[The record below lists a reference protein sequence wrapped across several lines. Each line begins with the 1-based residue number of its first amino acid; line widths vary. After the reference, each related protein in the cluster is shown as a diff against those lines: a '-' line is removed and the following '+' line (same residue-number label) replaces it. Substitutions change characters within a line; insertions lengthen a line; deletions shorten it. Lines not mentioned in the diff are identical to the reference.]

1 MLLHDMLGRGVKLFG
16 EIPAVVDGDVR
27 LTYNQLSGRVH
38 KLAAAL
44 QNLGLEHGDHVAI
57 FANNGFRYMEAYL
70 AVSVAGVVL
79 APINTRL
86 SAGET
91 EFILNDGE
99 IKALLIDAEFLPLL
113 EEMRE
118 NLKTIERIIVLD
130 GEPQGDRLGYEALVK
145 QADPERI
152 RPRDWAED
160 DMVLLC
166 YTGGTTGLP
175 KGSCSASGT
184 SPPTPST
191 PSSSPNSTSGTS
203 GCTYV
208 PCFTWPTCGPAILS
222 RPWGHS
228 TFLRISSIRAAPW
241 N

>member
-16 EIPAVVDGDVR
+16 DIPAVVDGDVR

-57 FANNGFRYMEAYL
+57 FASNSFRYMEAYL

-86 SAGET
+86 SARET
-91 EFILNDGE
+91 EFILNDGG
-99 IKALLIDAEFLPLL
+99 IKALLIGAEFLPLL

-118 NLKTIERIIVLD
+118 NLKTIERIVVLD
-130 GEPQGDRLGYEALVK
+130 GEPKGELLGYEALVD
-145 QADPERI
+145 QADPGCI
-152 RPRDWAED
+152 RSRDWAED

-175 KGSCSASGT
+175 KGVMLSQRNISTNAIHAIQLAELNERDIWLHVCPMFHMADLWSCYSFSALGALH
-184 SPPTPST
+184 
-191 PSSSPNSTSGTS
+191 
-203 GCTYV
+203 V
-208 PCFTWPTCGPAILS
+208 FTD
-222 RPWGHS
+222 
-228 TFLRISSIRAAPW
+228 
-241 N
+241 